1 MFINFRN
8 ICLSQTLPYFDLL
21 LLFETYS
28 EALSSLLL
36 LLLLFRWRSLSLLR
50 LLRLLRLLSDV
61 CTKITNVM
69 SLTSQTIQVSPLCE
83 SWFIRAVRVHIRLI
97 TRL

>member
-21 LLFETYS
+21 LLYETYS

-50 LLRLLRLLSDV
+50 LLRLPRLLRMLRLLSDV
-61 CTKITNVM
+61 CTKITNAR
-69 SLTSQTIQVSPLCE
+69 SLTS
-83 SWFIRAVRVHIRLI
+83 
-97 TRL
+97 